1 MSTYMLRCSMAA
13 ASLIRGGEIPIEV
26 SYQEVRGVGTK
37 YVCQLIGFLV
47 NTAAGTTK
55 ELGLL
60 RARLELFF
68 HKFGMVASTHRM
80 SSAIIVAV
88 PLAFAWAKKIGLY
101 P

>member
-1 MSTYMLRCSMAA
+1 MAA

-26 SYQEVRGVGTK
+26 SYQEVRGVDTK
-37 YVCQLIGFLV
+37 YVGQLIGFLV

-68 HKFGMVASTHRM
+68 TSLEWWLRHTACHPPSLSRCRLRLPGRKR
-80 SSAIIVAV
+80 
-88 PLAFAWAKKIGLY
+88 
-101 P
+101 